1 VQNVA
6 KNIDKPT
13 KKAIKFYQIN
23 NMIKEGIWVNFEGK
37 KKKCFGIHHNDNIL
51 IKMDGNLVQVNKD
64 KVTLWQK

>member
-1 VQNVA
+1 MLGDGRQE
-6 KNIDKPT
+6 KIL
-13 KKAIKFYQIN
+13 IKFYQIT

>member
-1 VQNVA
+1 MLGDGRQE
-6 KNIDKPT
+6 KIL
-13 KKAIKFYQIN
+13 IKFYQIT

-37 KKKCFGIHHNDNIL
+37 KKKCFGIHYNDNIL